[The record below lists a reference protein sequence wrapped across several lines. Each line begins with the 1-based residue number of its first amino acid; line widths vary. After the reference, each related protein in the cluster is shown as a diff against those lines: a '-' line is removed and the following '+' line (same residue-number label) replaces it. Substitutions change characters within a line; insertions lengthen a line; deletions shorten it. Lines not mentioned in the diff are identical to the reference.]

1 MPRVNLDITIFFLNN
16 KQEKINSFLLVD
28 DIFNQDE
35 VMEKADDFVKIIM
48 QEQETEPIGGYAKV
62 SVEGETIYT
71 VILSNKN
78 VDEYLEGK
86 KLCNIITP
94 EILTLQ

>member
-48 QEQETEPIGGYAKV
+48 QEQ
-62 SVEGETIYT
+62 
-71 VILSNKN
+71 
-78 VDEYLEGK
+78 
-86 KLCNIITP
+86 
-94 EILTLQ
+94 